1 MPKVAKSAS
10 PKGAPSPKVRSRRAS
25 ARKPAKRSAWPKSG
39 GARILTRE
47 EVMATMERIKPGQVS
62 AHEFFYNS
70 PLRKFNLWLIKNGR
84 EPLGE
89 LDVSLREGSDV

>member
-10 PKGAPSPKVRSRRAS
+10 PKASPPLAARSRRAQSRKS
-25 ARKPAKRSAWPKSG
+25 ASRPAWPKGG

-70 PLRKFNLWLIKNGR
+70 PLRKFNLWLIKNGH